1 MKLNDGSTMQT
12 DLFFA
17 ATGRYPVG
25 KNEETGLES
34 AGVEVA
40 DRGMVGI
47 DKKTLATSS
56 KNVYAA
62 GDVIGPPALA
72 STSMEQAQR
81 AVSAMFH
88 EGDDDVT
95 KDANHDDPLSIG

>member
-1 MKLNDGSTMQT
+1 MDVANVLIKLLTESGVKIREGTTVEEFSYVPPVGADDEYIKMELNDGSTMET

-34 AGVEVA
+34 AGVDIA
-40 DRGMVGI
+40 DRGMVNI
-47 DKKTLATSS
+47 DKKTLSTSS

-62 GDVIGPPALA
+62 GDV
-72 STSMEQAQR
+72 
-81 AVSAMFH
+81 
-88 EGDDDVT
+88 
-95 KDANHDDPLSIG
+95 